1 MRQFWL
7 RICCFALVLAMAVA
21 ARADERV
28 LDPADYAHYVRNFN
42 AMEPEM
48 VVNLIPDAQS
58 WEWMTANVPLLDCPA
73 KQLEEMYYFR
83 WWSYRKHIVQT
94 PQGRV
99 LTEFLQPVGHAGPFN
114 TISCAFGLH
123 VAEGRWLR
131 DQGLLD
137 DYARFWFRSGPNGGP
152 ATHFHKYSSWA
163 AAALYERYLVT
174 KDRAFL
180 VDLLDNLIADYKQW
194 ETERMGP
201 DGLFWQ
207 FDVRDGMEESI
218 SGSRRQK
225 NVRPTINSYMVGN
238 AQAISQIAQLAGRAE
253 VEKDFAGKAA
263 TLRAK
268 LIAALW
274 DSDAKIFKVRMEQ
287 GALSSAREEI
297 GFIPWMFKLAG
308 PEHAEAWQQLND
320 PQGFWAPAGITTAE
334 RRHPA
339 FRSHGSGK
347 CEWDG
352 AVWPFATSQTLNGL
366 ANVLRGPEQSFVS
379 RRDYFDALLQ
389 YAQFQQM
396 DGKPYIG
403 EYFDENTGRWLI
415 TGPKAQRSRY
425 YNHSTFAD
433 LVIGGLVGIVPRE
446 DETIEVD
453 PMLPADSWD
462 WFCLDGVP
470 YHGHRL
476 TVIWDRFGKRY
487 HRGTGLAV
495 WVDGKSVASSPG
507 LERLVCALLTPPD

>member
-1 MRQFWL
+1 
-7 RICCFALVLAMAVA
+7 
-21 ARADERV
+21 
-28 LDPADYAHYVRNFN
+28 
-42 AMEPEM
+42 
-48 VVNLIPDAQS
+48 
-58 WEWMTANVPLLDCPA
+58 
-73 KQLEEMYYFR
+73 
-83 WWSYRKHIVQT
+83 
-94 PQGRV
+94 
-99 LTEFLQPVGHAGPFN
+99 
-114 TISCAFGLH
+114 
-123 VAEGRWLR
+123 
-131 DQGLLD
+131 
-137 DYARFWFRSGPNGGP
+137 
-152 ATHFHKYSSWA
+152 
-163 AAALYERYLVT
+163 
-174 KDRAFL
+174 
-180 VDLLDNLIADYKQW
+180 
-194 ETERMGP
+194 
-201 DGLFWQ
+201 
-207 FDVRDGMEESI
+207 
-218 SGSRRQK
+218 
-225 NVRPTINSYMVGN
+225 
-238 AQAISQIAQLAGRAE
+238 
-253 VEKDFAGKAA
+253 
-263 TLRAK
+263 
-268 LIAALW
+268 
-274 DSDAKIFKVRMEQ
+274 MEQ

-389 YAQFQQM
+389 YARFQQM